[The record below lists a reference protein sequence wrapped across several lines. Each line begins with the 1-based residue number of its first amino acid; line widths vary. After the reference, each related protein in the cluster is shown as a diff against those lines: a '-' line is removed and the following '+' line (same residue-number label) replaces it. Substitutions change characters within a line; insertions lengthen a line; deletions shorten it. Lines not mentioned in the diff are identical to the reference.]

1 MTTSSIGPA
10 VQNANFP
17 VSQFIQPVNSTT
29 SYYHLGQNPPVAGR
43 YHSALQNVTSPAPHF
58 IQPGNLTTGIC
69 PAGAPSTA
77 PPLSGSQPVPVNTTT
92 SFNRHGQNP
101 PVAGRYYSVLQ
112 NVTSLAPQ
120 FIRPGNLTT
129 GICPAEAPGTAPP
142 LSGFQPVPVNA
153 TTSLGDFNQSQ
164 LRWSPAL
171 SGHFFV
177 DSNNSTVAPLAAR
190 LLDEQHM
197 ADLLQINGV
206 TNENNSIL
214 DLCLISSDMV
224 GRSKICRAPE
234 PLVKEVRYHPPLHLC
249 IDDCQPLEFSDV
261 NAKTYYDY
269 KNADF
274 QRMNIF
280 FNTINWDATISSS
293 DVHSAALKLSHVVLY
308 AVDQFVPKKTHIPP
322 ATPEWSTP
330 ALKKLKS
337 SKRAA
342 LKKFSKC
349 PISVNRLNLNQISND
364 YRRLNKSLFLA
375 HQSRVQNRL

>member
-1 MTTSSIGPA
+1 MESTAAFSLYY
-10 VQNANFP
+10 QNLGGINTCIAKYKLACSDAAYDFYAFTETWFK
-17 VSQFIQPVNSTT
+17 SDTLSCLLFDNSYTV
-29 SYYHLGQNPPVAGR
+29 YRKDRDKL
-43 YHSALQNVTSPAPHF
+43 TSPKETGGGVLLAVRKEFESHLLHPPNTSAIELVWVAVH
-58 IQPGNLTTGIC
+58 LTSKTVYIC
-69 PAGAPSTA
+69 VVYIPADRSKDESLFEQY
-77 PPLSGSQPVPVNTTT
+77 LS
-92 SFNRHGQNP
+92 
-101 PVAGRYYSVLQ
+101 
-112 NVTSLAPQ
+112 SLSWVVSRMKTNDSLC
-120 FIRPGNLTT
+120 I
-129 GICPAEAPGTAPP
+129 
-142 LSGFQPVPVNA
+142 
-153 TTSLGDFNQSQ
+153 LGDFNQSQ

-274 QRMNIF
+274 QRINIF